1 MQRSTSPEY
10 APNRDISATTD
21 PKPYTPKHPGVATRR
36 HTTTPHDD
44 ATNGA
49 MRRHAT
55 RAMRALT
62 RYDDDDDARERCSR
76 ARRTNERIDERTNE
90 RTNE

>member
-1 MQRSTSPEY
+1 MQRSTHPEY
-10 APNRDISATTD
+10 APNGDRYQSDDRSSTLNTRAWK
-21 PKPYTPKHPGVATRR
+21 KPPDATRP
-36 HTTTPHDD
+36 TSPHDD

-62 RYDDDDDARERCSR
+62 RYDDDDDERERCSR
-76 ARRTNERIDERTNE
+76 ARRTNERTNE
-90 RTNE
+90 